1 MFTGTGTP
9 NRSRQQRTLLDL
21 WLDSVQAPLVL
32 EISAVRAVPTV
43 RNFIWR
49 MQQRDSRLIRINLRE
64 ANIHYPD
71 DIELALEAKEKPYA
85 RATRREVRVSEVHPQ
100 GFSAGLAM
108 DEYWGAASPTSAH
121 APNQNALWTRLMSP

>member
-21 WLDSVQAPLVL
+21 WLDSVQAPLML
-32 EISAVRAVPTV
+32 KISAVRAVPTV

-71 DIELALEAKEKPYA
+71 DIGKRLANP
-85 RATRREVRVSEVHPQ
+85 S
-100 GFSAGLAM
+100 
-108 DEYWGAASPTSAH
+108 
-121 APNQNALWTRLMSP
+121 